1 MTAAKAR
8 GTAWESAI
16 VTALKPLIPTI
27 RRSVQTGRFD
37 DGDLHGVSPW
47 IIQAKN
53 YRSWEVAIREGLDG
67 AEKQRVVAGEPFGV
81 AFVKRARRGTLDG
94 YAVTTVRT
102 WALVLVRL
110 RRAEALLRA
119 HAPEAFEVHAG
130 QCERDLEETS

>member
-1 MTAAKAR
+1 MSAAKAR

-16 VTALKPLIPTI
+16 VTALKPLLPGI
-27 RRSVQTGRFD
+27 RRSVQTGRLD

-53 YRSWEVAIREGLDG
+53 YKSWETAIREGLDG
-67 AEKQRVVAGEPFGV
+67 AERQKLVAREPFGV

-110 RRAEALLRA
+110 RRAEALLLH
-119 HAPEAFEVHAG
+119 HAPEAYEVHAF
-130 QCERDLEETS
+130 QCDRDLGE